1 MTSPRPHQETAPS
14 APPSVGFA
22 LNGDV
27 RIHYQA
33 FGAGPALLFLH
44 GFPDTEE
51 TWSSQV
57 EEFSRDH
64 LVITPTL
71 RGYPPSSVPAALDD
85 YAVPVLVSD
94 VAAVL
99 DHLNVDKVTL
109 VGHDWGG
116 GVLQAFALTFPERVS
131 GLAILN
137 APIVQHFDNLVRT
150 STEQQKMS
158 EYTVAYLNY
167 REGDDKNIDFITRTI
182 RDPHWRRHIA
192 EYLARSPMEGML
204 NYYKAGFPAPP
215 YDPADAVF
223 LPPQAVPV
231 LVIWGL
237 EDEYFSLDMLNYP
250 WKAFGD
256 RYRIIGLTDAG
267 HWAFRDRPD
276 VVNAELRSWLDTGI
290 EVSGRVPETDAAADP
305 LIAD

>member
-1 MTSPRPHQETAPS
+1 MTSPSPQDGTASDPS
-14 APPSVGFA
+14 SSEGFA

-27 RIHYQA
+27 RIHYRA
-33 FGAGPALLFLH
+33 FGAGPALLFMH

-51 TWSSQV
+51 TWSAQV
-57 EEFSRDH
+57 KEFSRDH

-85 YAVPVLVSD
+85 YTVPVLVSD

-99 DHLNVDKVTL
+99 DHLNVDTVTL

-137 APIVQHFDNLVRT
+137 SPIVQHFDTLMRA
-150 STEQQKMS
+150 STEQQRLS
-158 EYTVAYLNY
+158 EYTIAYLNY
-167 REGDDKNIDFITRTI
+167 QEGDDKNIDYVTRTI
-182 RDPHWRRHIA
+182 RDPRWRRHIA
-192 EYLARSPMEGML
+192 EYLTRSPMEGML

-223 LPPQAVPV
+223 LPPQEVPV

-256 RYRIIGLTDAG
+256 RYRIIGLTAAG
-267 HWAFRDRPD
+267 HWVFRDRPD
-276 VVNAELRSWLDTGI
+276 VVNAELRSWLDTVI
-290 EVSGRVPETDAAADP
+290 EVSGPVSETDAPADP
-305 LIAD
+305 PIAG